1 MMQQPATTSTPRVR
15 YLGGTRYL
23 VESKSRPG
31 LSHQVDTL
39 RLRCGCEAGAVG
51 RRCWHLVTAL
61 EFEAWRKREIAKSAA
76 PAIVR
81 PSGMAALKEPCH
93 GCNSRTPQCT
103 AS

>member
-1 MMQQPATTSTPRVR
+1 MQQQATTSKPRVR

-31 LSHQVDTL
+31 LGHQVDTL

-61 EFEAWRKREIAKSAA
+61 EFEDWRKRQLAAASA

-81 PSGMAALKEPCH
+81 PSGMAALQECF
-93 GCNSRTPQCT
+93 
-103 AS
+103 A